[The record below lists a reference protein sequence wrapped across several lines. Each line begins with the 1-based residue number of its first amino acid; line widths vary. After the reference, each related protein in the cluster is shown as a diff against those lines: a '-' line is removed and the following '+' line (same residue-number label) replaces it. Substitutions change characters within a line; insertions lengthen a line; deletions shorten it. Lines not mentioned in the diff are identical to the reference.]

1 MTIAFETPKAIVAD
15 GAIFSYLEDGAGPAL
30 VLLHGVGSGARSW
43 KAQLAGLSGAYRV
56 VAWDAPGYGSSTPLE
71 ADRPDATDYA
81 CRLRSLVDALQVE
94 CFHLVGHS
102 LGAIMATRFACEHPD
117 RVMSLT
123 LAGPSTGHA
132 RLSPEERDR
141 LRNGRIGDLAK
152 LGPRGMA
159 QLRGPRLVSPLATGQ
174 LKHAVIETMA
184 RIRPDGY
191 GQAVAMLSGADT
203 GADIARLAG
212 RVPLQFIYGE
222 HDVVM
227 PPDSTMALARE
238 WPDAAVHRIDGA
250 GHAMYLEQPQ
260 AFNDLLHRFTS
271 ANAAAV
277 RHEAMVGLAAGN

>member
-1 MTIAFETPKAIVAD
+1 MTIAFETPKAIVAG
-15 GAIFSYLEDGAGPAL
+15 GAVFSYLESGAGPAI

-43 KAQLAGLSGAYRV
+43 KAQLADLSGTCRV

-71 ADRPDATDYA
+71 PERPDASDYA
-81 CRLRSLVDALQVE
+81 GRLRSLVDALQVDR
-94 CFHLVGHS
+94 FHLVGHS
-102 LGAIMATRFACEHPD
+102 LGAIKAARFACEHPD

-141 LRNGRIGDLAK
+141 LRNGRIDDLAK

-159 QLRGPRLVSPLATGQ
+159 QLRGPRLVSPLATEQ
-174 LKHAVIETMA
+174 HRHAVIETMA
-184 RIRPDGY
+184 RVRPDGY
-191 GQAVAMLSGADT
+191 RQAVALLSGADT

-212 RVPLQFIYGE
+212 RVPLQFVYGE

-227 PPDSTMALARE
+227 PPESTLALARQ
-238 WPDAAVHRIDGA
+238 WPDAMVHRIDGA

-260 AFNDLLHRFTS
+260 AFNDLLRRFMGATP
-271 ANAAAV
+271 A
-277 RHEAMVGLAAGN
+277 RRDAMVGLAAAN

>member
-1 MTIAFETPKAIVAD
+1 MSIVFETPKAVVAD
-15 GAIFSYLEDGAGPAL
+15 GAIFSYADEGAGATL

-43 KAQLAGLSGAYRV
+43 RGQAAGLSDACRV

-71 ADRPDATDYA
+71 PERPDASDYA
-81 CRLRSLVDALQVE
+81 RRLRSFVDALQLDR
-94 CFHLVGHS
+94 FHLVGHS
-102 LGAIMATRFACEHPD
+102 LGAIMATRFACENPE

-132 RLSPEERDR
+132 RLAPEERDR
-141 LRNGRIGDLAK
+141 LRNGRIDDLAK

-159 QLRGPRLVSPLATGQ
+159 QARGPRLVSPQATGP

-191 GQAVAMLSGADT
+191 RQAVSMLSGADT

-227 PPDSTMALARE
+227 PPASTMALARE
-238 WPDAAVHRIDGA
+238 RPDAAVHRIDGA

-260 AFNDLLHRFTS
+260 AFNDLLRRFIG
-271 ANAAAV
+271 AGAMAPP
-277 RHEAMVGLAAGN
+277 RDAMVGLAAGN